1 MASAPTPLDLLL
13 EIGEL
18 FRVDMS
24 RAFEGT
30 ALTTSRT
37 HLLWV
42 LADLG
47 PSTQQALA
55 DAMRVSARNIT
66 GLVDAL
72 EGAGFVKRAPHPTD
86 RRATIVSLTETGAA
100 TMAEMARDHENLSRN
115 LLDAVDPADRAAF
128 TRGLDAIATLLRSL
142 VQDDAD
148 AVGAVAK

>member
-1 MASAPTPLDLLL
+1 MTPAPTPLDLLL

-18 FRVDMS
+18 FRADMA

-42 LADLG
+42 LAGLG

-55 DAMRVSARNIT
+55 DAMQVSARNIT

-72 EGAGFVKRAPHPTD
+72 EDAGFVGRAPHPTD
-86 RRATIVSLTETGAA
+86 RRATVVSLTEVGES
-100 TMAEMARDHENLSRN
+100 TMAEMAQDHATLSRE
-115 LLDAVDPADRAAF
+115 LMDAVEPDDRAGF
-128 TRGLDAIATLLRSL
+128 TRGLDAIASRLRTLI
-142 VQDDAD
+142 QAEAD
-148 AVGAVAK
+148 AAGQVPK